1 MIFLKRQLIRLILI
15 TLAFEFIFPH
25 IEGIQVHGSFVH
37 LFVAALFFALLGWLV
52 EIIAVAVSAI
62 VTVGT
67 LGLALLI
74 IAPLWLVG
82 FWIIPAFVLK
92 LLADL
97 MPTYLT
103 IHGWM
108 AAILGGLVMLVIGVV
123 TGGKPS
129 RYSKNS

>member
-1 MIFLKRQLIRLILI
+1 MKRQLIRLLLI
-15 TLAFEFIFPH
+15 TLAFYFIFPH
-25 IEGIQVHGSFVH
+25 IEGIQVHGGFLH
-37 LFVAALFFALLGWLV
+37 LFVAAIFFSLLGWLV
-52 EIIAVAVSAI
+52 EIIAIAVSAI

-82 FWIIPAFVLK
+82 FWIIPAVVLK
-92 LLADL
+92 LLAEF
-97 MPTYLT
+97 MPSYLT

-108 AAILGGLVMLVIGVV
+108 AAILGGLVMLVIGVL

-129 RYSKNS
+129 RYRKD

>member
-1 MIFLKRQLIRLILI
+1 MKRQLIRLILI

-25 IEGIQVHGSFVH
+25 IEGIQVHGLFVH

-74 IAPLWLVG
+74 DR
-82 FWIIPAFVLK
+82 PAV
-92 LLADL
+92 A
-97 MPTYLT
+97 
-103 IHGWM
+103 GG
-108 AAILGGLVMLVIGVV
+108 ILDYTCLCPETV
-123 TGGKPS
+123 S
-129 RYSKNS
+129 RFDA